1 MVKESQKRNIKRK
14 MYFSLII
21 PYILIGVIGAI
32 YLSYMYYSSYEVQYR
47 GIVKEKSIE
56 IERIDRNLE
65 NCINDADRIAVEI
78 IMNKKIS
85 NLKTGEDPK
94 NVEHYNKAI
103 AVRELGAI
111 RNFNSII
118 QEAMVYYEGADF
130 FLTPGSVCDYELLC
144 SKLDITGEAAVN
156 GKDLLTHNY
165 EKGQMVA
172 LGKQGKELFYIRT
185 ISHRKNKA
193 AVNVIIRFNMQKLE
207 KMVMNNQPGDSE
219 FLVINSEGGPV
230 YSDHPEL
237 LEEWGGSEV
246 TQSRSPYILIEQKG
260 ENTGLIYQKYVDN
273 SEIKKSLRFQV
284 FAYLGIAACFLLLIG
299 FGYAS
304 VRRNYREIEILI
316 KKLSVLYK
324 KDETLPD
331 TEIAYMQ
338 NAVSYLE
345 GVIRKQGVVVTED
358 AIKKAVYG
366 IMTEDDEIYTWLT
379 EDKGLFAHG
388 SCILALIERDQQEA
402 EEAKLNFFIMNNVI
416 QEIFE
421 AVEYCGVIPAYQYY
435 IVVLS
440 WNEKDDTRTTW
451 ILEQWNDMIKFMW
464 EHFHRELTIAVS
476 RPKNDLLELNDAYR
490 EGMIALAECQNA
502 KKGQVICYSN
512 LEKRKKHQNYD
523 NNWKERL
530 YNNLKAGNSRQVKEI
545 LTDIYQKDFAENQVT
560 IEMGKIVL
568 FELSQLLQQASA
580 ETGTVISLP
589 VEEIFGAAYSPGAY
603 MAQVMEAAELLCQN
617 GKGRKVE
624 VNKSKVKEIQKW
636 IEENYADSSLSVS
649 MLADY
654 FDLNMTYLSRAYKE
668 QTGGN
673 LLNYIMTCRVEKA
686 KVLLLK
692 TEEPVTVIAEKTG
705 FTNAASF
712 NRAFKKITGI
722 TPGKFREINGI

>member
-1 MVKESQKRNIKRK
+1 MVKEKQKQNIKRK

-32 YLSYMYYSSYEVQYR
+32 YLTHMYYKSYKVQYQ
-47 GIVKEKSIE
+47 GIVKEENTE

-65 NCINDADRIAVEI
+65 NCINDADRIVVEI

-85 NLKTGEDPK
+85 DLKTGVTPK

-103 AVRELGAI
+103 AVRELGSI
-111 RNFNSII
+111 RNFNSFI
-118 QEAMVYYEGADF
+118 QEAMVYYGEEDF
-130 FLTPGSVCDYELLC
+130 FLTQSSVCDYELLC
-144 SKLDITGEAAVN
+144 SKLSLTGEESVN
-156 GKDLLTHNY
+156 GKGLLTQSYKN
-165 EKGQMVA
+165 GQMVT
-172 LGKQGKELFYIRT
+172 LGKPGTELFYIRT
-185 ISHRKNKA
+185 ISHGKES
-193 AVNVIIRFNMQKLE
+193 AVNNVIIRFNMQKIE

-219 FLVINSEGGPV
+219 FLVINSECGPV

-237 LEEWGGSEV
+237 LKAWGDTEV
-246 TQSRSPYILIEQKG
+246 IQSKSPYILIGQKG
-260 ENTGLIYQKYVDN
+260 ENTGLTYQKYVDN
-273 SEIKKSLRFQV
+273 AEVKKSLRFQV
-284 FAYLGIAACFLLLIG
+284 LAYLGIAACFLLLIG

-402 EEAKLNFFIMNNVI
+402 EEAKLNLFIMNNII

-421 AVEYCGVIPAYQYY
+421 AIEYCGVIPTYQYY
-435 IVVLS
+435 IIVLS
-440 WNEKDDTRTTW
+440 WNEKDDTMPTW
-451 ILEQWNDMIKFMW
+451 ILEQLNDMTKFMW
-464 EHFHRELTIAVS
+464 EHFHRELTVAVS
-476 RPKNDLLELNDAYR
+476 RPKNGLLEMNDAYR
-490 EGMIALAECQNA
+490 EGMIALAECQNTHKA
-502 KKGQVICYSN
+502 QVSYYGN
-512 LEKRKKHQNYD
+512 LEKRKKNQNYD
-523 NNWKERL
+523 NNWKEHL
-530 YNNLKAGNSRQVKEI
+530 YNNLKASNSQQVNEI
-545 LTDIYQKDFAENQVT
+545 LTDIYQKDFADNSVT
-560 IEMGKIVL
+560 MKMGKIVL
-568 FELSQLLQQASA
+568 FELSQLLQQVSA

-589 VEEIFGAAYSPGAY
+589 VEDIFGAAYSPGTY
-603 MAQVMEAAELLCQN
+603 MAQVMEAAELLCQA
-617 GKGRKVE
+617 GKGKKVE
-624 VNKSKVKEIQKW
+624 VNKSKVKEIQQW
-636 IEENYADSSLSVS
+636 IEEHYADSGLSVS

-673 LLNYIMTCRVEKA
+673 LLNYIMAYRVEKA
-686 KVLLLK
+686 KALLLK
-692 TEEPVTVIAEKTG
+692 TQEPITAIAEKTG

-722 TPGKFREINGI
+722 TPGKFREINAI